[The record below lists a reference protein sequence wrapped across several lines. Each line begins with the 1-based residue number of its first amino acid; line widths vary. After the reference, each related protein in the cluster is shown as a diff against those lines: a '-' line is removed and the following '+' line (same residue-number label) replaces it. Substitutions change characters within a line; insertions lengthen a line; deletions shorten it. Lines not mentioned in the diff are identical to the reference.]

1 MKDSWS
7 IAMLISGALFAAGII
22 PITWERAPAWR
33 TADPATFRAEFAYT
47 LRRMDQLQP
56 ALLLACLAATIGFA
70 VTAHGTART
79 LAALAAAC
87 LAAILAGSDRRP
99 GSHPAPAAPARDRTC
114 PPPTS
119 NGSAPAGSAATSS
132 GPSSRSPDSSCWSP
146 PQSPKPG
153 SCPSAAAHHT
163 TTTRTA
169 SSSAR

>member
-87 LAAILAGSDRRP
+87 LAAILAGSIAGLVPIQRRLTSP
-99 GSHPAPAAPARDRTC
+99 GSDL
-114 PPPTS
+114 
-119 NGSAPAGSAATSS
+119 SAADVERLRTRWL
-132 GPSSRSPDSSCWSP
+132 GGHPIRTLVTLA
-146 PQSPKPG
+146 G
-153 SCPSAAAHHT
+153 FVLLVTAAVA
-163 TTTRTA
+163 
-169 SSSAR
+169 